1 MATGDLKGDIVNKAY
16 SHMRVSGITKQPG
29 AEEISLG
36 IHTLESM
43 AAEWFGNNICTGYN
57 FEDEPDVNSKHGV
70 DRKYWL
76 AFSLSL
82 ANLLLIDKG
91 KTLTPELAAQQRGSY
106 GSLVTLS
113 AAESQRE
120 VQYPS
125 RMPRGSGNTLHWT
138 RYHRYY
144 RPGAE
149 APISCSTNKMVVDQ
163 VDDYVE
169 HFDSYLKDLEDI
181 SVYTIEADT
190 GLEIVSDSNTI
201 NDVSYRIK
209 ALSNSETKTGFLRV
223 KIVVTTTDGRV
234 EPRYINFEVSSE

>member
-43 AAEWFGNNICTGYN
+43 AAQWFGNNICAGYN
-57 FEDEPDVNSKHGV
+57 FEDEPNVNSKHNV
-70 DRKYWL
+70 DRTHWL

-82 ANLLLIDKG
+82 ANILLIDKG
-91 KTLTPELAAQQRGSY
+91 KTLTPELAAKQRGSY
-106 GSLVTLS
+106 SSLVTLS
-113 AAESQRE
+113 AADNQRG

-125 RMPRGSGNTLHWT
+125 RMPMGSGNTLQYT
-138 RYHRYY
+138 PYNKFY
-144 RPGAE
+144 RPGTE

-169 HFDSYLKDLEDI
+169 YFDSYLKEVEDI
-181 SVYTIEADT
+181 ASYTIEADT
-190 GLEIVSDSNTI
+190 GLTIVSDSNTI
-201 NDVSYRIK
+201 NDVLYRIK
-209 ALSNSETKTGFLRV
+209 AVSNSETQNGYLRV

-234 EPRYINFEVSSE
+234 EPRYIDFQVSSE